1 MASRK
6 SFFGN
11 FNMNLEASGTIEM
24 ASKIQCSCTLV
35 HGEALRQFDL
45 LSSDMEIENPLK
57 LEAIILGLDAY
68 FFLLIS
74 YQIKST

>member
-1 MASRK
+1 MTTETK
-6 SFFGN
+6 YLCTLFCG
-11 FNMNLEASGTIEM
+11 EAS
-24 ASKIQCSCTLV
+24 
-35 HGEALRQFDL
+35 RQFDL